1 MENKEPKNSQPE
13 FTPEYID
20 RLFSGTDSKPQP
32 PEPVVAPPAAEEQP
46 QPPRKK
52 KPSKLKRKLRRH
64 KKALSYIAA
73 ALAVAAVCLL
83 VWLLRNPFSD
93 ISELQ
98 WETLC
103 RDAYDGLCQGDF
115 LHFTK
120 RQTDSAE
127 GETHLE
133 TSEVWFSGEDSYRL
147 DTRETGEK
155 RAFLTKAGTH
165 YKNTHHDLAQSQWTI
180 DGAAQVFTRWSESWS
195 SMRYTLQRL
204 DRKGQRMEVL
214 FSRDGGL
221 VVLGTNLKMHYL
233 TFRFDRKLKLEAI
246 VYEIVIYKGKEP
258 DPDQIKS
265 VHTEAYTLHDTS
277 KTEIGEIIASPF
289 QAMAKHLEEKSR
301 WDGVCAEL
309 LTQLCSESVLHYTY
323 KETIKRENDA
333 DTVTNCDGW
342 ICGTDSVIHRK
353 VSRNKVTETIEL
365 RKDDCSYRKSSK
377 AGEEADWQ
385 LRTIEPSMH
394 FLFGKEWKPNTH
406 TFFGVETSANGT
418 DLTVYRSQ
426 SQPNSGSI
434 NHGIWIITFHLD
446 RQQRLTGLTVKEV
459 SERGDAWAPNWF
471 NAEPDTVTEYKFHDI
486 TEEKAQKQIER
497 YYQMATA
504 EG

>member
-32 PEPVVAPPAAEEQP
+32 PEPVVAPPVAEEQP

-52 KPSKLKRKLRRH
+52 KPSKLRRKLRRH

-83 VWLLRNPFSD
+83 VWLLRDPFAD
-93 ISELQ
+93 IPQEQ
-98 WETLC
+98 WEILC
-103 RDAYDGLCQGDF
+103 RDAYDRLCQVDQ

-120 RQTDSAE
+120 TQTDRTEEKTQSEA
-127 GETHLE
+127 
-133 TSEVWFSGEDSYRL
+133 SEVWFSGEDSYRL

-165 YKNTHHDLAQSQWTI
+165 YQNTHHDLAQSQWTI
-180 DGAAQVFTRWSESWS
+180 DGAAQVFTRRSESWS

-204 DRKGQRMEVL
+204 DRKGQRMEVV

-233 TFRFDRKLKLEAI
+233 TFRFDRKLNLEAI
-246 VYEIVIYKGKEP
+246 VYDIVIYKGKEP

-277 KTEIGEIIASPF
+277 KTEIEEIIASPF

-365 RKDDCSYRKSSK
+365 RKNDCSYRKSSK
-377 AGEEADWQ
+377 AEEEANWQ

-394 FLFGKEWKPNTH
+394 YLFGKEWKPNTH

-446 RQQRLTGLTVKEV
+446 RQQRLTGLTVEEV

-471 NAEPDTVTEYKFHDI
+471 NAEPDTVTEYKFHDT
-486 TEEKAQKQIER
+486 TEEKAQNQIER

-504 EG
+504 ES